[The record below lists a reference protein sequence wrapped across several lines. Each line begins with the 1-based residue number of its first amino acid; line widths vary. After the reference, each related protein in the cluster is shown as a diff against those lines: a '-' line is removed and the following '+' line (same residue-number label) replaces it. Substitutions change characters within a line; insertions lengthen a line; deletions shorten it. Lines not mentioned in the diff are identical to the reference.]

1 MLHRFV
7 SIIQSINLVIQ
18 WELWCKVIKC
28 KFSALLTPETGT
40 LKPLLSLSLLPSTTS
55 SSIFKSILRLVFP
68 FTLWLMVVTHIETNM
83 YLEQAKSVHWQKK
96 YPSAI
101 ITDCCAWKDYRR
113 HCSIND
119 MDTSKSSDSTSSAP
133 EVKLNKRKT
142 KLLAE
147 TGGPLRLHISAH
159 RQESAKRVDV
169 FFHSVLIKYQIK
181 DIHSVESYWLN

>member
-7 SIIQSINLVIQ
+7 SLIHSINLVIQ

-28 KFSALLTPETGT
+28 KCSALLTPEAGT
-40 LKPLLSLSLLPSTTS
+40 LKPSLSLSLLPSTTS

-68 FTLWLMVVTHIETNM
+68 FTLWLMVVTHMETNM

-96 YPSAI
+96 HPSARR
-101 ITDCCAWKDYRR
+101 THCCAWKDDRR

-119 MDTSKSSDSTSSAP
+119 TDTPKSSDGTSSAP
-133 EVKLNKRKT
+133 EVKLNKRRT
-142 KLLAE
+142 KLVAE
-147 TGGPLRLHISAH
+147 TGGPLRLHVSAH

-169 FFHSVLIKYQIK
+169 SFHSVLIKYQIK
-181 DIHSVESYWLN
+181 DVHSVESYWLN